1 MASDDMTDDDRP
13 LARPEYRVIAFK
25 RRRTHLSVSNG
36 RRLFRGISDSHI
48 GGWRPDASVAIAMLT
63 FAEPTSQDVRRF
75 LIESE
80 RRIVLHCRK
89 LLQANGLALA
99 ERHRLSR
106 LLGEAE
112 RDLQR
117 LSPGGIDGLL

>member
-1 MASDDMTDDDRP
+1 M
-13 LARPEYRVIAFK
+13 L
-25 RRRTHLSVSNG
+25 LS
-36 RRLFRGISDSHI
+36 
-48 GGWRPDASVAIAMLT
+48 
-63 FAEPTSQDVRRF
+63 AEPTSQEVRRF

-80 RRIVLHCRK
+80 RRIVLHCRR
-89 LLQANGLALA
+89 LLEARGLALA
-99 ERHRLSR
+99 ERHRVSR